1 MSFRSS
7 IAPSPASL
15 ALLTALALA
24 AGGPQALAATPPAPG
39 PGNPAAAVQPG
50 STLVVTDRDNGAS
63 VVMRQNETL
72 WVVLSSNGGTGYS
85 WDIERLDANRIVSLG
100 QASRPS
106 PGTALPNGRALP
118 MAGAPQQISYLFRMA
133 RPGSSELVL
142 RLWRPWEGAA
152 SAVERFRLR
161 LVTVLP

>member
-7 IAPSPASL
+7 IAPSL
-15 ALLTALALA
+15 ARLAVLALA
-24 AGGPQALAATPPAPG
+24 AGGPQALAASPPTPG
-39 PGNPAAAVQPG
+39 PGTPAAAVHPG
-50 STLVVTDRDNGAS
+50 STLVVTARDNGAS

-72 WVVLSSNGGTGYS
+72 WVVLSSNAGTGYS
-85 WDIERLDANRIVSLG
+85 WEIEQLDTGRIVSLG

-106 PGTALPNGRALP
+106 PGTALPDGRALP
-118 MAGAPQQISYLFRMA
+118 MAGAPQQISFLFRMA

-142 RLWRPWEGAA
+142 RLWRPWEGPA

>member
-7 IAPSPASL
+7 CALSPASL
-15 ALLTALALA
+15 ILLATLTVA
-24 AGGPQALAATPPAPG
+24 AGGPQVLAATPPAPG
-39 PGNPAAAVQPG
+39 PGTPAAAVQPG
-50 STLVVTDRDNGAS
+50 STLVVTERDNGTS

-72 WVVLSSNGGTGYS
+72 WVVLRSNGGTGYS
-85 WDIERLDANRIVSLG
+85 WDIERLDTGRIVSLG

-106 PGTALPNGRALP
+106 PGTALPDGRALP
-118 MAGAPQQISYLFRMA
+118 MPGAPQQISFLFRLA

-142 RLWRPWEGAA
+142 RLWRPWEGPA

-161 LVTVLP
+161 VVTVLP